1 MEQPSHLAV
10 IFLPVR
16 PRLVSL
22 VPALAAVA
30 ISAAT
35 AASAASAAT
44 PSKHKKTHHKKGPT
58 AEQKIQAAVAS
69 AEHSPDLWATVN
81 VCTSSTT
88 GDTVGIRGQM
98 PSIGVSATLSMN
110 ISVSYWN
117 GTAFTPANA
126 SQSISLGQGTHG
138 LHQGGV
144 NFPFSPPNAGST
156 FVVRGTI
163 TFTWTVGSKVVGKVT
178 RNTGHGY
185 PNVNFS
191 NPPGYSAGTCTL
203 T

>member
-1 MEQPSHLAV
+1 M
-10 IFLPVR
+10 FLV
-16 PRLVSL
+16 L
-22 VPALAAVA
+22 ALAGTA
-30 ISAAT
+30 ISAPGAAT
-35 AASAASAAT
+35 AAK
-44 PSKHKKTHHKKGPT
+44 PSKHKKTHKKGPT
-58 AEQKIQAAVAS
+58 AQQKIQTAVTN

-81 VCTSSTT
+81 VCTSAPS

-98 PSIGVSATLSMN
+98 PSLGVPAVLSMS

-126 SQSISLGQGTHG
+126 SQKNISLGKGTHG

-144 NFPFSPPNAGST
+144 NFSFSPPTSGST
-156 FVVRGTI
+156 FLVRGTV
-163 TFTWTVGSKVVGKVT
+163 TFEWKIGSKVVGKVI

-185 PNVNFS
+185 PNVSFS
-191 NPPGYSAGTCTL
+191 YPPGFSAGTCTL